1 MICIDI
7 RLITY
12 NRPNNVRRV
21 LDQIS
26 GLDTGN
32 FSITVFDNSTNSE
45 TSEVVRRYQFAKYI
59 KTGYNIGF
67 RKNYF
72 SAIFNGLDH
81 DSISMENSYI
91 WIIADD
97 DDNYQ
102 EVLSNIPKLLTQ
114 EINPELIQLANSDI
128 PYRSERFYFGDDV
141 IRFYQDSIRS
151 KYIPCGLI
159 SDILYKKSTLQRIF
173 KNNSTQYMSNLM
185 NNNFPQ
191 TALVLKILESRDIT
205 MYHSNYNISWV
216 PQRSSSFSLY
226 MNYLSLRDIYQSTS
240 LVPST
245 LSKSFLSWLSLSYA
259 SCIIK
264 SHFLALLSKRR
275 FETDDGIRE
284 ARSLIK
290 EYIRVRPILN
300 LASIKLIILT
310 IMVFTLHITKVLS
323 K

>member
-114 EINPELIQLANSDI
+114 EINP
-128 PYRSERFYFGDDV
+128 
-141 IRFYQDSIRS
+141 
-151 KYIPCGLI
+151 
-159 SDILYKKSTLQRIF
+159 
-173 KNNSTQYMSNLM
+173 
-185 NNNFPQ
+185 
-191 TALVLKILESRDIT
+191 
-205 MYHSNYNISWV
+205 
-216 PQRSSSFSLY
+216 
-226 MNYLSLRDIYQSTS
+226 
-240 LVPST
+240 
-245 LSKSFLSWLSLSYA
+245 
-259 SCIIK
+259 
-264 SHFLALLSKRR
+264 
-275 FETDDGIRE
+275 
-284 ARSLIK
+284 
-290 EYIRVRPILN
+290 
-300 LASIKLIILT
+300 
-310 IMVFTLHITKVLS
+310 
-323 K
+323 